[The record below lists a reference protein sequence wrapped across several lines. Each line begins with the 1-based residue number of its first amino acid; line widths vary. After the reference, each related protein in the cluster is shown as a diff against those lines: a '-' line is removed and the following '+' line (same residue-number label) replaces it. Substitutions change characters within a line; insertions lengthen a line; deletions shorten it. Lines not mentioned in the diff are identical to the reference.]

1 MKQGIIITNLL
12 LISGLVL
19 SGCVTSPTITKWCEG
34 SKNPSCAT
42 QMTKARIACNML
54 AYSPSMERKATGR
67 VICNSSGTLSNGEI
81 NGSGQ
86 VTGNVYSQAV
96 CQPEY
101 KSIMNEATYQKAFS
115 ACMSPK
121 AARIRAGVSK

>member
-19 SGCVTSPTITKWCEG
+19 SGCATSPTITKWCEG
-34 SKNPSCAT
+34 SKNPSCAK

-67 VICNSSGTLSNGEI
+67 VICNSSGTLSNGKI
-81 NGSGQ
+81 NSSGQ
-86 VTGNVYSQAV
+86 VTGNVYSQTT

-101 KSIMNEATYQKAFS
+101 TSTTNEAAYQNAFS